1 MCKYF
6 QVKMVPLI
14 ICTNI
19 VNFYLCILREVCLL
33 DMSILIPFSVFDINF
48 DPFPS
53 VLKNCHEEQTTDEGM
68 SIFSLFSKKQC
79 STA

>member
-6 QVKMVPLI
+6 QVKMAPLI

-33 DMSILIPFSVFDINF
+33 DMSVLITFSVFDINF

-68 SIFSLFSKKQC
+68 SIFSMSSKKKKM
-79 STA
+79 